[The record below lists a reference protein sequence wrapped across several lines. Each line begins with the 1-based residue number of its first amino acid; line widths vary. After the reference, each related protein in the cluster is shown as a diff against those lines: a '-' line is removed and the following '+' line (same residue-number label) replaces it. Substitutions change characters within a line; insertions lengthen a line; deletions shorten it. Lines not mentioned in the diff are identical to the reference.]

1 MTLRRPNQLSGP
13 EAATGVAASP
23 DGLRQK
29 AWRHSARRCRK
40 DVSRAHGDD
49 WRDEAEVRQRP
60 TNDDDLRRSD
70 KGDATGVFSQGADW
84 LITWRRRL

>member
-1 MTLRRPNQLSGP
+1 MRANQLCGT
-13 EAATGVAASP
+13 EAASGSVASP

-29 AWRHSARRCRK
+29 AWRHSARRCRE

-49 WRDEAEVRQRP
+49 WRDEAEMRQRP
-60 TNDDDLRRSD
+60 TNDDLRRSD
-70 KGDATGVFSQGADW
+70 KGDAAGDSSQGADW